1 MNRDATS
8 SQHYSGKQPRE
19 PKSADAEA
27 PKMRRQAIRAG
38 ELVAGALKEMGV
50 PSRAVGERL
59 SKAWAQACDPAWLE
73 HTRVRS
79 HLGGVMEVAVDS
91 ASLREELAQFHRERL
106 LGVLQTS
113 MSGFPLIGIRFTLE
127 GSN

>member
-1 MNRDATS
+1 M
-8 SQHYSGKQPRE
+8 QPRQSPQKQSGDDE
-19 PKSADAEA
+19 TPK
-27 PKMRRQAIRAG
+27 KMRRQAIRAG

-59 SKAWAQACDPAWLE
+59 SKAWSQACDPAWLE
-73 HTRVRS
+73 HTHVRS
-79 HLGGVMEVAVDS
+79 HLGGVMEIAVDS
-91 ASLREELAQFHRERL
+91 AALREELAQFHRERL

>member
-1 MNRDATS
+1 MHPHNPRTPEPGTS
-8 SQHYSGKQPRE
+8 SETGDGKT
-19 PKSADAEA
+19 

-59 SKAWAQACDPAWLE
+59 TQAWSQACDPSWVA

>member
-1 MNRDATS
+1 MHPHTPRTPPGEPDSTGPAT
-8 SQHYSGKQPRE
+8 
-19 PKSADAEA
+19 
-27 PKMRRQAIRAG
+27 PKMRKRAIRAG

-59 SKAWAQACDPAWLE
+59 CQAWSQACDPAWIE

-79 HLGGVMEVAVDS
+79 HLGGVMEIAVDS
-91 ASLREELAQFHRERL
+91 AALREELAQFHRERL

-113 MSGFPLIGIRFTLE
+113 MSGSPLIGIRFTLE

>member
-1 MNRDATS
+1 MHPHT
-8 SQHYSGKQPRE
+8 PRT
-19 PKSADAEA
+19 PDSTTPPDKDGVEA
-27 PKMRRQAIRAG
+27 PKMRRRAIRAG

-50 PSRAVGERL
+50 PSRAVNERL
-59 SKAWAQACDPAWLE
+59 IKAWSQACDPAWLE

-79 HLGGVMEVAVDS
+79 HLGGVMEIAVDS

-113 MSGFPLIGIRFTLE
+113 MSGSPLIGVRFTLE

>member
-1 MNRDATS
+1 MHPQRPPTPES
-8 SQHYSGKQPRE
+8 RKPE
-19 PKSADAEA
+19 PEGPDA
-27 PKMRRQAIRAG
+27 PKMRRRALRAG
-38 ELVAGALKEMGV
+38 ELVAGALKELGV

-59 SKAWAQACDPAWLE
+59 TQAWAQACDPAWLE

-113 MSGFPLIGIRFTLE
+113 MSGFPLVGIRFTLE